1 MRKVLVLLLIMSF
14 SLLSVSFLSA
24 EENLKINE
32 DFSNSIAG
40 FGKNILTKEY
50 KKENTV
56 ISPLSIHLALDMLY
70 NGAEGKTEKEMK
82 KTLCYPSNIDKKA
95 ISQQSKLIM
104 DNLKSTDSMVLEI
117 ANSLWAKKNVKVKK
131 SFINN
136 SKKYFYAEVKNNT
149 NPSLINKW
157 VSNKTHKKINKI
169 VPEDLQID
177 TALINAIY
185 FNGTWS
191 SKFNKDITR
200 DRYFTTIKGKK
211 IKVPTMY
218 KSETMPYY
226 ENDKYQVAK
235 LSYKGNKMSMY
246 VFLPNENSSIDNF
259 VKDFSEDE
267 FLNASKN
274 LKTKKVNLYLPKFK
288 TECSFELTESL
299 KELGMKSAFG
309 TGADFS
315 GVADQLFVSK
325 IIHKTYIDV
334 NESGTEAAA
343 VTAVICELGA
353 SPNSF
358 KVKEISMIV
367 DRPFFFVLSDDE
379 SNIPVFMG
387 VITEPKY

>member
-24 EENLKINE
+24 EENLKTDK
-32 DFSNSIAG
+32 DFSNSVAC

-169 VPEDLQID
+169 VSEDLQID

-246 VFLPNENSSIDNF
+246 VFLPSENSSINNF
-259 VKDFSEDE
+259 VKTFSQDE
-267 FLNASKN
+267 FLNASNNVKR
-274 LKTKKVNLYLPKFK
+274 TKVNLHLPKFK
-288 TECSFELTESL
+288 TECSFEISKTV
-299 KELGMKSAFG
+299 KELGMKSAFNG
-309 TGADFS
+309 KADFKGIS
-315 GVADQLFVSK
+315 DDFFVSE

-343 VTAVICELGA
+343 VTAIIRATGCAPGVQ
-353 SPNSF
+353 
-358 KVKEISMIV
+358 EIIKNMYV
-367 DRPFFFVLSDDE
+367 NRPFFFVLSDDV

-387 VITEPKY
+387 VITEPK

>member
-136 SKKYFYAEVKNNT
+136 SKKYFYR
-149 NPSLINKW
+149 
-157 VSNKTHKKINKI
+157 
-169 VPEDLQID
+169 
-177 TALINAIY
+177 
-185 FNGTWS
+185 FNLL
-191 SKFNKDITR
+191 
-200 DRYFTTIKGKK
+200 YIK
-211 IKVPTMY
+211 
-218 KSETMPYY
+218 
-226 ENDKYQVAK
+226 
-235 LSYKGNKMSMY
+235 
-246 VFLPNENSSIDNF
+246 
-259 VKDFSEDE
+259 
-267 FLNASKN
+267 
-274 LKTKKVNLYLPKFK
+274 
-288 TECSFELTESL
+288 
-299 KELGMKSAFG
+299 
-309 TGADFS
+309 
-315 GVADQLFVSK
+315 
-325 IIHKTYIDV
+325 
-334 NESGTEAAA
+334 
-343 VTAVICELGA
+343 
-353 SPNSF
+353 
-358 KVKEISMIV
+358 
-367 DRPFFFVLSDDE
+367 
-379 SNIPVFMG
+379 
-387 VITEPKY
+387 